1 MGKILNIIWIIQII
15 VLTLYRWVKV
25 IILIALLY
33 GHNDTYENAL
43 TATRIR
49 VIADRTHSELMA
61 GTKAMMIEN
70 AKKAMRMGCVHI
82 LYQR

>member
-33 GHNDTYENAL
+33 GHNDTYEK
-43 TATRIR
+43 
-49 VIADRTHSELMA
+49 RTYSHS
-61 GTKAMMIEN
+61 
-70 AKKAMRMGCVHI
+70 H
-82 LYQR
+82 